1 MIRFARPDDGPQVM
15 PILNQI
21 FEEMEI
27 EQLQALPQ
35 KRLFEI
41 LTDLFLTEDYRYS
54 YRRTLVAVDEQDQVQ
69 GIAVSYPEAAEATID
84 APLQDFLAKYQLPID
99 FKIFTDKEAQPGE
112 WYLDSLAVAPKSQH
126 QGLGGQL
133 IAAVKAQIPQTYQT
147 LSLNVDVANPKAK
160 RLYLRQGFQVCG
172 ELMIGTHRYEHMCCE
187 VNQSSQSN

>member
-27 EQLQALPQ
+27 PELQALPQ
-35 KRLFEI
+35 ARLFEI

-54 YRRTLVAVDEQDQVQ
+54 YRRTLVAVDAQDKVQ
-69 GIAVSYPEAAEATID
+69 GIAVSYPEADEATID
-84 APLQDFLAKYQLPID
+84 AALQNSLAKYRLPAD
-99 FKIFTDKEAQPGE
+99 FEIFTDKEAKPGE
-112 WYLDSLAVAPKSQH
+112 WYLDSLAVAPKSQG

-133 IAAVKAQIPQTYQT
+133 IAAVKAQVPKSYKT

-160 RLYLRQGFQVCG
+160 RLYLRQDFQAQG
-172 ELMIGTHRYEHMCCE
+172 TLMIGTHQYEHMCCTLA
-187 VNQSSQSN
+187 